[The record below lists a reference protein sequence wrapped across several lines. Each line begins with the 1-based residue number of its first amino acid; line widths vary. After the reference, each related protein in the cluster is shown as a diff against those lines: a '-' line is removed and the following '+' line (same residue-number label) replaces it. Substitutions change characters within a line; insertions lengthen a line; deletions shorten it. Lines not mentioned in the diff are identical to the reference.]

1 MLSPSTIDSFKEIS
15 KLSLMISPIWPKLT
29 LIEDETLL
37 IFEETG
43 IMEIKNSSSSEIPSL
58 WTLKS
63 DWKLRLEIKFEVLSS
78 YFA

>member
-15 KLSLMISPIWPKLT
+15 KLSLMISPIWAELT

-43 IMEIKNSSSSEIPSL
+43 IMEIKNS
-58 WTLKS
+58 
-63 DWKLRLEIKFEVLSS
+63 
-78 YFA
+78 

>member
-15 KLSLMISPIWPKLT
+15 KLSLMISPIWAELT

-58 WTLKS
+58 WILKS
-63 DWKLRLEIKFEVLSS
+63 DWKLRLEIKFEV
-78 YFA
+78 